1 MAFFYRSVLK
11 HLLLIFLLAATALPA
26 QLRLTPDTNKRVNFL
41 AIPAVYVSPETNWAF
56 GASGSVS
63 FKTSFKN
70 DPNTR
75 TSIIQAL
82 GIYTLNKQYVGSLD
96 ATIYFPKEK
105 YILYG
110 NCSYSY
116 FPDKFWGV
124 GPHTI
129 NTDIERYSTNQLALF
144 AHLKRKVVKRFFAG
158 LIYDYRHVY
167 NMHYWAHGNID
178 TNFVEGREPYD
189 LSGGGI
195 SLSYDTR
202 NNTFYPSK
210 GFFVQAQLVEY
221 NKAIGSG
228 YDIFKCVAE
237 ARYFRQ
243 LHKYVISATQLYAI
257 VNDGTTPLKSLA
269 ALGGSDNL
277 RGFYQ
282 GRFRDKVY
290 MSLISELRFPV
301 TEHIGFTVFGGT
313 GNVSSSVPSFDF
325 SSLKYSFGGGLRLA
339 IRTKDRLNLRIDY
352 GYSDRYNN
360 GFYFTIGEAF

>member
-1 MAFFYRSVLK
+1 MKYI
-11 HLLLIFLLAATALPA
+11 LLIFLFAATALPA

-41 AIPAVYVSPETNWAF
+41 AIPAVFVSPETNWAF
-56 GASGSVS
+56 GASGSMA

-70 DPNTR
+70 DPETR
-75 TSIIQAL
+75 TSIVQAL
-82 GIYTLNKQYVGSLD
+82 GIYTLNRQYAASLD

-105 YILYG
+105 YILNG

-124 GPHTI
+124 GPHTL
-129 NTDIERYSTNQLALF
+129 NTDIERYSTNQVAFF

-158 LIYDYRHVY
+158 LIYDYKRVY

-178 TNFVEGREPYD
+178 TNAVEGREPYN
-189 LSGGGI
+189 LSGAGI

-210 GFFVQAQLVEY
+210 GFFAQAQLVEY
-221 NKAIGSG
+221 NRAIGSD
-228 YDIFKCVAE
+228 YNIFKCVAE

-243 LHKYVISATQLYAI
+243 LHKYVISASQLYA
-257 VNDGTTPLKSLA
+257 VMNDGNIPLKSLA
-269 ALGGSDNL
+269 MLGGSDNL

-290 MSLISELRFPV
+290 MSLITELRFPA
-301 TEHIGFTVFGGT
+301 TEHIGFTVFGGA
-313 GNVSSSVPSFDF
+313 GNVAGSVPAFDF

-352 GYSDRYNN
+352 GYSDRYNH
-360 GFYFTIGEAF
+360 GVYFTIGEAF